1 MIMRENNRT
10 KTVYI
15 NSTVTLFCQVLQIL
29 LGFIVRKIFIDSLG
43 VAYLGYNSVFT
54 NILQMLNLAD
64 MGIGVA
70 ITSFLFKPL
79 ADRDKA
85 RVSALMY
92 LYKKIY
98 NIMGFIVLAIGLVI
112 SVFLG
117 TLIPDATCSMRYLR
131 ILFYINLAGTVSTY
145 FLAYKRTLIIADQ
158 KSYITNLVD
167 MIMCFVVSCA
177 QLTGLLFAPNYIIY
191 LVLQIAKNIISNTI
205 LSIKCDKEY
214 GKINNDISN
223 KYVQEYKTQ
232 LIQYVKD
239 VFISRIGATVF
250 YGTDN
255 IIISALR
262 GSLLAGYLSNY
273 TMITT
278 QLTTV
283 VNQVLASLQATFGN
297 YVHSGKRLDEQ
308 RKMTNNY
315 FCVNFIIGNFCMIC
329 FTLLVQP
336 FVSLFFGRTLTLSF
350 STALLLGINLML
362 TMLIQLPSQVFIIY
376 KLFHY
381 DRPIII
387 TSAILNIIIS
397 VALVKP
403 LGIDGV
409 LIGTFVT
416 SLIYLF
422 SRFYIIAK
430 HVFKVSY
437 RYYLSR
443 ILLYFVL
450 SGGSLAISY
459 FACIGITGASVESFI
474 IRIAVVVLIA
484 LFMPLT
490 VFSFTQEFKF
500 LSDKLLPNKLKKY
513 ANKFIFG
520 GISVAIIALAIIL
533 GGSNSTSNT
542 TDPLN
547 KSYVRTD
554 SYVVENEVQDNIFNL
569 TFDDTVDVFMDL
581 TNSNYKSVFENS
593 TLSWAKDL
601 HDEYGVVV
609 TFYTMYESND
619 FNLSQCPGN
628 YKDEFIANS
637 DWLKFGFHTLNG
649 VTSYET
655 GDISADYLKTINE
668 LTRIVGPDSID
679 NVIRLQSFQG
689 SKEGVLGLLSLDE
702 ESVVGL
708 LTADDSR
715 QSYYLDDAENKY
727 IYCHDRMV
735 KDDCYFISTDM
746 RMEYVDNVD
755 KKIKE
760 LSSDSWNNQKGD
772 LVIFTHEW
780 SLDLETKEKIA
791 KMCQYAVDNGYRFVF
806 FEDVLK

>member
-1 MIMRENNRT
+1 MDNSRT
-10 KTVYI
+10 KTVYR
-15 NSTVTLFCQVLQIL
+15 NSIVTLICQIFQIIL
-29 LGFIVRKIFIDSLG
+29 AFALRKIFISTLG

-79 ADRDKA
+79 ADGEKD
-85 RVSALMY
+85 RVAALMY
-92 LYKKIY
+92 LYKKVY
-98 NIMGFIVLAIGLVI
+98 NVIGFVVLAIGLVI
-112 SVFLG
+112 SIFLG
-117 TLIPDATCSMRYLR
+117 IIIPDATCSLGYLR
-131 ILFYINLAGTVSTY
+131 ILFYINLAGTVSSY

-167 MIMCFVVSCA
+167 MILYFAITIA
-177 QLTGLLFAPNYIIY
+177 QVICLLVEPNYIVY
-191 LVLQIAKNIISNTI
+191 LVLAIAKNIISNII

-214 GKINNDISN
+214 GKINNEVSN
-223 KYVQEYKTQ
+223 EYVQEYKPQ
-232 LIQYVKD
+232 IIQYVKD

-255 IIISALR
+255 VIISSFR

-273 TMITT
+273 SMITT

-297 YVHSGKRLDEQ
+297 YVHSGKSLEEQ

-336 FVSLFFGRTLTLSF
+336 FISQFFGQTLVLRF

-362 TMLIQLPSQVFIIY
+362 SMLIQLPSQVFIIY

-397 VALVKP
+397 IALVKP

-430 HVFKVSY
+430 HVYKVPY
-437 RYYLSR
+437 RNYLSR
-443 ILLYFVL
+443 IFLYFTL

-459 FACIGITGASVESFI
+459 FACSGILGTSIKSFV
-474 IRIAVVVLIA
+474 IRLVVVLLMA
-484 LFMPLT
+484 LFIPLT
-490 VFSFTQEFKF
+490 VLSFTQEFKF
-500 LSDKLLPNKLKKY
+500 LSDKLLPNKIKKF
-513 ANKFIFG
+513 ANKFVLG
-520 GISVAIIALAIIL
+520 GMSVAIIVLSIL
-533 GGSNSTSNT
+533 IGGYTLNKKTG
-542 TDPLN
+542 DPLN
-547 KSYVRTD
+547 KSYIRTD
-554 SYVVENEVQDNIFNL
+554 SYVAENETQDNIFNL
-569 TFDDTVDVFMDL
+569 TFDDTVDLFRDL
-581 TNSNYKSVFENS
+581 ADSDYKSVFENS
-593 TLSWAKDL
+593 TLSWAKYL
-601 HDEYGVVV
+601 HEEYGVVV
-609 TFYTMYESND
+609 TFYTMYESDD
-619 FNLSQCPGN
+619 FNLSQCPGK

-649 VTSYET
+649 ETSYET
-655 GDISADYLKTINE
+655 GVISVDYAKTINE
-668 LTRIVGPDSID
+668 LKRIVGSDSID

-689 SKEGVLGLLSLDE
+689 SKEGVSELLSLDE
-702 ESVVGL
+702 EPVVGL

-715 QSYYLDDAENKY
+715 QSYYLDNDENKY

-760 LSSDSWNNQKGD
+760 LSSNSWNNQTGD

-780 SLDLETKEKIA
+780 ALNLETKEKVE
-791 KMCQYAVDNGYRFVF
+791 KMCQYAVDNGYRSVF
-806 FEDVLK
+806 FEDVLN

>member
-1 MIMRENNRT
+1 MNNSRT
-10 KTVYI
+10 KTVYK
-15 NSTVTLFCQVLQIL
+15 NSIVTLICQIFQIILAFVL
-29 LGFIVRKIFIDSLG
+29 RKIFISTLG

-79 ADRDKA
+79 ADRDND
-85 RVSALMY
+85 RVAALMY

-98 NIMGFIVLAIGLVI
+98 NIMGFVVLAIGLVI

-117 TLIPDATCSMRYLR
+117 TLIPDATCSIGYLR
-131 ILFYINLAGTVSTY
+131 ILFYINLVGTVSTY

-167 MIMCFVVSCA
+167 MILYFAISIVQIMC
-177 QLTGLLFAPNYIIY
+177 LLVDPNYIVY
-191 LVLQIAKNIISNTI
+191 LVLAIAKNVISNII

-214 GKINNDISN
+214 GRINNDVS
-223 KYVQEYKTQ
+223 KEYVQEYKPQ

-250 YGTDN
+250 YSTDN
-255 IIISALR
+255 VIISAFR

-273 TMITT
+273 SMITT

-297 YVHSGKRLDEQ
+297 YVHSRKSIDEQ

-336 FVSLFFGRTLTLSF
+336 FISQFFGQTLVLRF
-350 STALLLGINLML
+350 STALWLGINLML
-362 TMLIQLPSQVFIIY
+362 TILIQLPSQVFIIY

-387 TSAILNIIIS
+387 TSATLNIIIS

-430 HVFKVSY
+430 HVFKVPY
-437 RYYLSR
+437 GYYLSR

-450 SGGSLAISY
+450 SGGSLVISY
-459 FACIGITGASVESFI
+459 FACSGIAGASIKSFI
-474 IRIAVVVLIA
+474 IRMVVVVLLA
-484 LFMPLT
+484 LLIPLT
-490 VFSFTQEFKF
+490 VLSFTQEFKF
-500 LSDKLLPNKLKKY
+500 LSDKLLPNKLKKF

-520 GISVAIIALAIIL
+520 GMSVAIIALAIFI
-533 GGSNSTSNT
+533 GGG
-542 TDPLN
+542 
-547 KSYVRTD
+547 
-554 SYVVENEVQDNIFNL
+554 I
-569 TFDDTVDVFMDL
+569 
-581 TNSNYKSVFENS
+581 
-593 TLSWAKDL
+593 
-601 HDEYGVVV
+601 H
-609 TFYTMYESND
+609 
-619 FNLSQCPGN
+619 
-628 YKDEFIANS
+628 
-637 DWLKFGFHTLNG
+637 
-649 VTSYET
+649 
-655 GDISADYLKTINE
+655 
-668 LTRIVGPDSID
+668 
-679 NVIRLQSFQG
+679 
-689 SKEGVLGLLSLDE
+689 
-702 ESVVGL
+702 
-708 LTADDSR
+708 
-715 QSYYLDDAENKY
+715 
-727 IYCHDRMV
+727 
-735 KDDCYFISTDM
+735 
-746 RMEYVDNVD
+746 
-755 KKIKE
+755 
-760 LSSDSWNNQKGD
+760 
-772 LVIFTHEW
+772 
-780 SLDLETKEKIA
+780 
-791 KMCQYAVDNGYRFVF
+791 
-806 FEDVLK
+806 

>member
-1 MIMRENNRT
+1 MRENNRT

-79 ADRDKA
+79 ADGDKE

-98 NIMGFIVLAIGLVI
+98 NIMGFIVLVIGLVV

-117 TLIPDATCSMRYLR
+117 TLIPDATCSIGYLR

-158 KSYITNLVD
+158 RSYITNLVD
-167 MIMCFVVSCA
+167 MIMYFIVSCA
-177 QLTGLLFAPNYIIY
+177 QIICLFVSPNYIIY
-191 LVLQIAKNIISNTI
+191 LVLQIAKNIISNII

-214 GKINNDISN
+214 GKINNDVSEG
-223 KYVQEYKTQ
+223 YVQEYKPQ
-232 LIQYVKD
+232 IIQYVKD

-255 IIISALR
+255 VIISAFR

-273 TMITT
+273 TLITT

-283 VNQVLASLQATFGN
+283 VNQILASLQATFGN
-297 YVHSGKRLDEQ
+297 YVHSGKSLDEQ

-336 FVSLFFGRTLTLSF
+336 FISLFFGQTLVLRF

-362 TMLIQLPSQVFIIY
+362 SMLIQLPSQVFIIY

-430 HVFKVSY
+430 HVYKVPY
-437 RYYLSR
+437 RNYLSR
-443 ILLYFVL
+443 ILLYFTL

-459 FACIGITGASVESFI
+459 FACSGILGASIKSFI
-474 IRIAVVVLIA
+474 IRLVIVVLMA
-484 LFMPLT
+484 LFIPLT
-490 VFSFTQEFKF
+490 ALSFTQEFKF
-500 LSDKLLPNKLKKY
+500 LSDRLLPNKIKKF
-513 ANKFIFG
+513 ANKYIFG
-520 GISVAIIALAIIL
+520 GMSIVIIALSIL
-533 GGSNSTSNT
+533 IGGYTLNKKV
-542 TDPLN
+542 DPLN
-547 KSYVRTD
+547 KSYIRTD
-554 SYVVENEVQDNIFNL
+554 SYVAECEVQDNIFNL
-569 TFDDTVDVFMDL
+569 TFDDTIDL
-581 TNSNYKSVFENS
+581 FRDLADSNYKSVFENS
-593 TLSWAKDL
+593 TLSWVKSL

-609 TFYTMYESND
+609 TFYTMYESDD
-619 FNLSQCPGN
+619 FNLSQCPGK

-649 VTSYET
+649 ETSYET
-655 GDISADYLKTINE
+655 GDISVDYAKTINE
-668 LTRIVGPDSID
+668 LKRIVGSDSID

-689 SKEGVLGLLSLDE
+689 SKEGVSELLSLDE
-702 ESVVGL
+702 EPVIGL

-715 QSYYLDDAENKY
+715 QSYYLDDDENKY

-746 RMEYVDNVD
+746 RVEYVDNVD

-760 LSSDSWNNQKGD
+760 LSSNSWNNQTGD

-780 SLDLETKEKIA
+780 ALNLESKEKVE

>member
-1 MIMRENNRT
+1 MRENNRT

-43 VAYLGYNSVFT
+43 VVYLGYNSVFT

-79 ADRDKA
+79 TDGDKA

-98 NIMGFIVLAIGLVI
+98 NIIGFIVLAIGLVV
-112 SVFLG
+112 SAFLG
-117 TLIPDATCSMRYLR
+117 TLIPDATCSIGYLR

-145 FLAYKRTLIIADQ
+145 FLAYKRTLVIADQ

-167 MIMCFVVSCA
+167 VFMYLIVSCA
-177 QLTGLLFAPNYIIY
+177 QIIYLLTDPNYIIY
-191 LVLQIAKNIISNTI
+191 LVLQIAKNIISNII

-214 GKINNDISN
+214 GRINNDVSP
-223 KYVQEYKTQ
+223 KYVQEYKPQ

-255 IIISALR
+255 VIVSAFR

-297 YVHSGKRLDEQ
+297 YVYSGKSLDAQ

-336 FVSLFFGRTLTLSF
+336 FVSLFFGRTLTLNF

-387 TSAILNIIIS
+387 ISAILNIIIS

-416 SLIYLF
+416 SLVYLF
-422 SRFYIIAK
+422 SRFYIITK
-430 HVFKVSY
+430 HIYKVPY

-443 ILLYFVL
+443 ILLYFAL
-450 SGGSLAISY
+450 SAGSLGISY
-459 FACIGITGASVESFI
+459 FACSGISGTSIKLFI
-474 IRIAVVVLIA
+474 IRMVVVVLMA
-484 LFMPLT
+484 LFIPLT
-490 VFSFTQEFKF
+490 VLSCTQEFIY
-500 LSDKLLPNKLKKY
+500 LSDKLLPNKLKKF
-513 ANKFIFG
+513 ANKFIIG
-520 GISVAIIALAIIL
+520 GMSVAIIALAIII
-533 GGSNSTSNT
+533 GGDNLTSNT

-547 KSYVRTD
+547 KSYIRTD
-554 SYVVENEVQDNIFNL
+554 SYVAEHTAQDNIFNL
-569 TFDDTVDVFMDL
+569 TFDDTVDLFKDL
-581 TNSNYKSVFENS
+581 TDSNYKSIFENS
-593 TLSWAKDL
+593 TLSWVKTL
-601 HDEYGVVV
+601 HHEYGVVV
-609 TFYTMYESND
+609 TFYTMYESDD
-619 FNLSQCPGN
+619 FNLSQCPGI

-637 DWLKFGFHTLNG
+637 EWLKFGFHTLNG
-649 VTSYET
+649 ETSYET
-655 GDISADYLKTINE
+655 GDISSDYLKTIYE
-668 LTRIVGPDSID
+668 LTRIVGSDSID
-679 NVIRLQSFQG
+679 NVVRLQSFQG
-689 SKEGVLGLLSLDE
+689 SKEGVSELLSLNE
-702 ESVVGL
+702 EPVVGL

-715 QSYYLDDAENKY
+715 QSYYLDDDENKY
-727 IYCHDRMV
+727 IYCHDRMK

-760 LSSDSWNNQKGD
+760 LSSDSWNNQTGD
-772 LVIFTHEW
+772 LVVFTHEW
-780 SLDLETKEKIA
+780 ALNLETKEKVE
-791 KMCQYAVDNGYRFVF
+791 KMCQYAVDNGYKFVF